1 MKSKILILLLFLFS
15 STMYADIF
23 PQAGIETYVGS
34 NRLFILTP
42 WAGLRFKLSNNSSLI
57 FKYYNHNISFEN
69 LDDQPSNKRRIASLS
84 NFSTV
89 YYAQKRGND
98 YYFAASYFIGSD
110 SYKALAIDAGTV
122 LKISK
127 KLYAEPG
134 IYFLREKS
142 TLWYP
147 NEEIRFINL
156 YSIKFGLKY
165 KINKWLS
172 VTPRIYVYKN
182 SESVKASTYSIGLTF
197 VPKEPIFITLYYF
210 KYNESARYRFSGDYI
225 SLGLNFYY

>member
-1 MKSKILILLLFLFS
+1 
-15 STMYADIF
+15 MYADIF

-42 WAGLRFKLSNNSSLI
+42 WAGLRVKLTNNSSLS

-69 LDDQPSNKRRIASLS
+69 PDDQPSNERRTAHLS

-98 YYFAASYFIGSD
+98 FYFASSYFVGSD
-110 SYKALAIDAGTV
+110 SYRALAIDAGTV
-122 LKISK
+122 LKITN

-134 IYFLREKS
+134 VYFLREKS

-147 NEEIRFINL
+147 DEEVRSINI
-156 YSIKFGLKY
+156 YSMKFGLKY
-165 KINKWLS
+165 RINKWLS
-172 VTPRIYVYKN
+172 ITPKIYIYKN
-182 SESVKASTYSIGLTF
+182 SEKVKASTYSIGLTF

-210 KYNESARYRFSGDYI
+210 KYKESARYRFSGDYI